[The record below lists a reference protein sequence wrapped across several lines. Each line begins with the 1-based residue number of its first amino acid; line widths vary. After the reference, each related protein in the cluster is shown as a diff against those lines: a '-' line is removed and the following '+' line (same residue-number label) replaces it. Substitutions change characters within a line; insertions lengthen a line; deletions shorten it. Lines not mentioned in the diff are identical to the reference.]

1 MVSARVI
8 LRINESEFQKLL
20 VDAEKITNEAADY
33 MAEEM
38 KKSISSGAKSGR
50 KYGNHTSSAPGQSPA
65 NWTGEL
71 IRSIKVQKDKN
82 KSFVYVTAKYAEF
95 LEFGTSKMRPRPFI
109 IPSFIKT
116 KKWFSNKLHR
126 LAYGGRK

>member
-1 MVSARVI
+1 MVSSKVI
-8 LRINESEFQKLL
+8 LRINESEFTKLL
-20 VDAEKITNEAADY
+20 VDAEKITNDAADY

-38 KKSISSGAKSGR
+38 KKSIMSGSKSGSR
-50 KYGNHTSSAPGQSPA
+50 YGSHTSSAPGQAPA

-71 IRSIKVQKDKN
+71 VKSIKVQKDKN
-82 KSFVYVTAKYAEF
+82 KSFVYITAKYAEF

-126 LAYGGRK
+126 LSYGAKR